1 MSTNELTLTLVGWLG
16 AEPKHYPGL
25 GGATPF
31 TSFRMA
37 STRRVFDRER
47 GAWTDGRTEWFTVKC
62 WRGAARNV
70 AESLRKG
77 DPVVVHGRLSTDEWA
92 APEGTRTT
100 LVLDAIAIGPDLS
113 YGTARFA
120 RTVHPDGAAEGPA
133 DGDGVD
139 ADLVGLHDEPGRL
152 AALAVLAE
160 PDPHEAASEA
170 LASVG

>member
-16 AEPKHYPGL
+16 AEPRHYPGL

-62 WRGAARNV
+62 WRAAARNV

-77 DPVVVHGRLSTDEWA
+77 DPVVVHWRLSTDEWA

-120 RTVHPDGAAEGPA
+120 RTVHPDGPAEGAP
-133 DGDGVD
+133 DGAGSEV
-139 ADLVGLHDEPGRL
+139 DLVDLDDERSRQ

-160 PDPHEAASEA
+160 SDPQDLGSGA